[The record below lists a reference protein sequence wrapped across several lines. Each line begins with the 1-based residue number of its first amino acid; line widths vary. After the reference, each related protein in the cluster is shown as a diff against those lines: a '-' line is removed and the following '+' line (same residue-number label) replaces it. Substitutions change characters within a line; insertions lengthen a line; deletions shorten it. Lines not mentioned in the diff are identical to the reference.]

1 MIRYR
6 TIFAAILIL
15 VSGCNSR
22 QAEPPKMQKLPTLSI
37 VGSENVA
44 AVMQLIDELCIKR
57 SANSLLMQQGLAAS
71 GWQWQQ
77 VQHSDPKNPL
87 SLDLWKAPAVQL
99 IRGNLAGEDITNC
112 TISVE
117 GVAAPDPSSI
127 AQELSKLTK
136 TTDQMAQEWWQSN
149 ASTQTHIELT
159 DSAFDQKAG
168 ISVIVENY
176 KLPWWQSLLGI

>member
-1 MIRYR
+1 MIRYQ
-6 TIFAAILIL
+6 TIFAAILML

-22 QAEPPKMQKLPTLSI
+22 QPEPPKMQKLPTLSI

-117 GVAAPDPSSI
+117 GAAAPDPSSI
-127 AQELSKLTK
+127 AQELSKLSK
-136 TTDQMAQEWWQSN
+136 TSDQTAQEWWQLN
-149 ASTQTHIELT
+149 ASTQTRIELAG
-159 DSAFDQKAG
+159 SAFEQKAG
-168 ISVIVENY
+168 ISIIVENY
-176 KLPWWQSLLGI
+176 KIPRWRSILGI